1 MLNTNEMRTKVEE
14 KGQNGITEGEGK
26 KGKKRIKH
34 PPEINVR
41 VLLSPNV
48 PSHAVIRCGMRRGHV
63 ALQRCWQPASVSLDP
78 LG

>member
-14 KGQNGITEGEGK
+14 KGQNGITEGEEK
-26 KGKKRIKH
+26 KERIKH
-34 PPEINVR
+34 PPEINVC
-41 VLLSPNV
+41 VLLPPNV

-63 ALQRCWQPASVSLDP
+63 ALQRCWRPASVRLDP